1 VTAFA
6 GRGQDSGPGPPPGT
20 LPAAKEVAPVSP
32 RDAPEKRPD
41 PRRVALHR
49 ATRAAIVNPAV
60 FAFSLLV
67 IRDVQVATFAV
78 FGCFG
83 LLVMADFGGPRRNR
97 AVAYAAATLAGAAL
111 VALGTAVSFSAAA
124 AATVMLAIGFV
135 LSFATVFGGY
145 VAAAQTALLLAFVLS
160 ASVSA
165 PVSAIPTRLAGWV
178 LAGVVSTL
186 AGVFF
191 WPWFE
196 HASLRKRAA
205 DACMA
210 VADLVAAVR
219 RGPADEQ
226 LAGHTQAARAAVS
239 AIRREYAHSGMRPAG
254 PTRRD
259 RAFVELVTQLEQII
273 DLTERP
279 FHPQRRSPRPCIQEG
294 DQLAAAV
301 TAALRAD
308 AEALTGGPPP
318 AIRDL
323 EVARRAHRAALDHWA
338 VEELRAGRPPDEV
351 LEGLDVDHTLR
362 VVAYLTIALSANA
375 MIAAGGRPDES
386 LSLPAGTPR
395 LEGARGVAVRAART
409 LRTHLEPSSTVLHGS
424 ARVAVGLAISVLLAR
439 TLGLNHAFWVV
450 LGTLSVLRSNALATG
465 RTTLQALIGS
475 VIGFAAGGLF
485 AVLAG
490 QDPALMWVAFPIAIF
505 FASYAASAIGFVAGQ
520 AAFTVMVIVVF
531 NLISP
536 AGWQVGLVRIEDIAV
551 GTGISVVV
559 GVLLWPRGAR
569 RDLARSTAGFYRA
582 ARSYLA
588 KAFDLV
594 LGVDSGAEI
603 GRIRADAVRAR
614 DRAGEAFDAFL
625 NERGAKP
632 LGPDAAARIVSAG
645 SQALL
650 AGDLLVVVATD
661 LGYRADSCPDGA
673 ARVETQVR
681 TLLAGI
687 DHLADELAG
696 VRNARLPPEHPS
708 PEALRAAAVECMGHA
723 RSDERSTR
731 SAIAVVI
738 AGEWVQNLARMEADL
753 EQPVEAAVAAARGH
767 WWR

>member
-1 VTAFA
+1 MT
-6 GRGQDSGPGPPPGT
+6 GQAT
-20 LPAAKEVAPVSP
+20 VPAVAEVALSSP
-32 RDAPEKRPD
+32 RVAPEERFD
-41 PRRVALHR
+41 PRGVALHR

-83 LLVMADFGGPRRNR
+83 LLVMADFGGPRRTR

-111 VALGTAVSFSAAA
+111 VALGSAVSFSAAVA
-124 AATVMLAIGFV
+124 AIVMLAIGFT
-135 LSFATVFGGY
+135 LSFASVVGGY
-145 VAAAQTALLLAFVLS
+145 VAASQTALLLAFVLS

-165 PVSAIPTRLAGWV
+165 PVSAIPTRLAGWL

-205 DACMA
+205 EACVA

-219 RGPADEQ
+219 RDPADE
-226 LAGHTQAARAAVS
+226 LVAGYAQSARAAVS
-239 AIRREYAHSGMRPAG
+239 AVRREYAHTGMRPAG

-259 RAFVELVTQLEQII
+259 RAFVELVTQIEQVV

-279 FHPQRRSPRPCIQEG
+279 FNQQRPSQRPCIEEG
-294 DQLAAAV
+294 NQLAAAI
-301 TAALRAD
+301 TAGLRGSGAV
-308 AEALTGGPPP
+308 LTGGPPP

-323 EVARRAHRAALDHWA
+323 EQARRAHRAALDRWA
-338 VEELRAGRPPDEV
+338 AEGLRAGRAPGEV
-351 LEGLDVDHTLR
+351 LTGLDVDHTLR
-362 VVAYLTIALSANA
+362 VIAYLTIALSTNA
-375 MIAAGGRPDES
+375 VIAAGGRPDDGV
-386 LSLPAGTPR
+386 SLPAGTPWH
-395 LEGARGVAVRAART
+395 EGARGVALRTVRT
-409 LRTHLEPSSTVLHGS
+409 LRTHLAPSSTVLHGS

-439 TLGLNHAFWVV
+439 TLGLGHAFWVV

-465 RTTLQALIGS
+465 RTTVQALAGS

-485 AVLAG
+485 AGLAG
-490 QDPALMWVAFPIAIF
+490 NDPALMWVAMPIAIF
-505 FASYAASAIGFVAGQ
+505 LASYAASAIGFVAGQ
-520 AAFTVMVIVVF
+520 AAFTVMVIILF

-559 GVLLWPRGAR
+559 GILLWPRGAR
-569 RDLARSTAGFYRA
+569 RDLARATAGFYRA
-582 ARSYLA
+582 VRAYVA
-588 KAFDLV
+588 QAFGLV
-594 LGVDSGAEI
+594 LAMDSTADI
-603 GRIRADAVRAR
+603 ARIRADAVRAR

-632 LGPDAAARIVSAG
+632 LSPDAAARLVASG

-661 LGYRADSCPDGA
+661 LGYRATSCPDGA
-673 ARVETQVR
+673 ATVDVQVR
-681 TLLAGI
+681 SLLAGV
-687 DHLADELAG
+687 DHLADELTGVHHGRAG
-696 VRNARLPPEHPS
+696 PEHPS
-708 PEALRAAAVECMGHA
+708 PEALRSAAVECMRRS
-723 RSDERSTR
+723 RSDERAIR

-753 EQPVEAAVAAARGH
+753 EQPVEAAVTAARIH

>member
-1 VTAFA
+1 MT
-6 GRGQDSGPGPPPGT
+6 GQAT
-20 LPAAKEVAPVSP
+20 VPAVAEVALSSP
-32 RDAPEKRPD
+32 RVAPEERFD

-83 LLVMADFGGPRRNR
+83 LLVMADFGGPRRTR

-111 VALGTAVSFSAAA
+111 VALGSAVSFSAAVA
-124 AATVMLAIGFV
+124 AIVMLAIGFT
-135 LSFATVFGGY
+135 LSFASVVGGY
-145 VAAAQTALLLAFVLS
+145 VAASQTALLLAFVLS

-165 PVSAIPTRLAGWV
+165 PVSAIPTRLAGWL

-205 DACMA
+205 EACVA

-219 RGPADEQ
+219 RDPADE
-226 LAGHTQAARAAVS
+226 LVAGYAQSARAAVS
-239 AIRREYAHSGMRPAG
+239 AVRREYAHTGMRPAG

-259 RAFVELVTQLEQII
+259 RAFVELVTQIEQVV

-279 FHPQRRSPRPCIQEG
+279 FNQQRPSQRPCIEEG
-294 DQLAAAV
+294 NQLAAAI
-301 TAALRAD
+301 TAGLRGSGAV
-308 AEALTGGPPP
+308 LTGGPPP

-323 EVARRAHRAALDHWA
+323 EQARRAHRAALDRWA
-338 VEELRAGRPPDEV
+338 AEGLRAGRAPGEV
-351 LEGLDVDHTLR
+351 LTGLDVDHTLR
-362 VVAYLTIALSANA
+362 VIAYLTIALSTNA
-375 MIAAGGRPDES
+375 VIAAGGRPDDGV
-386 LSLPAGTPR
+386 SLPAGTPWH
-395 LEGARGVAVRAART
+395 EGARGVALRTVRT
-409 LRTHLEPSSTVLHGS
+409 LRTHLAPSSTVLHGS

-439 TLGLNHAFWVV
+439 TLGLGHAFWVV

-465 RTTLQALIGS
+465 RTTVQALAGS

-485 AVLAG
+485 AGLAG
-490 QDPALMWVAFPIAIF
+490 NDPALMWVAMPIAIF
-505 FASYAASAIGFVAGQ
+505 LASYAASAIGFVAGQ
-520 AAFTVMVIVVF
+520 AAFTVMVIILF

-559 GVLLWPRGAR
+559 GILLWPRGAR
-569 RDLARSTAGFYRA
+569 RDLARATAGFYRA
-582 ARSYLA
+582 VRAYVA
-588 KAFDLV
+588 QAFGLV
-594 LGVDSGAEI
+594 LAMDSTADI
-603 GRIRADAVRAR
+603 ARIRADAVRAR

-632 LGPDAAARIVSAG
+632 LSPDAAARLVASG

-661 LGYRADSCPDGA
+661 LGYRATSCPDGA
-673 ARVETQVR
+673 ATVDVQVR
-681 TLLAGI
+681 SLLAGV
-687 DHLADELAG
+687 DHLADELTGVHHGRAG
-696 VRNARLPPEHPS
+696 PEHPS
-708 PEALRAAAVECMGHA
+708 PEALRSAAVECMRRS
-723 RSDERSTR
+723 RSDERAIR

-753 EQPVEAAVAAARGH
+753 EQPVEAAVTAARIH